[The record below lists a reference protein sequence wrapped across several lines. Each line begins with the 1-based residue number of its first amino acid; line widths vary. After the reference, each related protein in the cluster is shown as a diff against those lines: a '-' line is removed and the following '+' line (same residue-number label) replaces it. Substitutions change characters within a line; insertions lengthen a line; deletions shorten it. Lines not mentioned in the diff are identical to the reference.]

1 MRAMK
6 KLMVALICLAWHQCL
21 ACYAPP
27 PAQLVG
33 PEELVYFSSNIA
45 LAKVFRV
52 LPRDDGGA
60 DFVFMVEQRLLGAGE
75 STFIITGRAMP
86 REAADGSFDD
96 HVDARFW
103 QRGGG
108 RLHNDTDCKIH
119 PSFAVGRSYLVFLD
133 QPVSRRSFEQ
143 IDSTARAGQVVD
155 KWLGFVEQKLQAK
168 TSR

>member
-6 KLMVALICLAWHQCL
+6 KRMVALNYLVSNACL
-21 ACYAPP
+21 ACYATP

-33 PEELVYFSSNIA
+33 PQELVYFSSNIA
-45 LAKVFRV
+45 LATVTRV
-52 LPRDDGGA
+52 VPRDDGSA
-60 DFVFMVEQRLLGAGE
+60 DFVFMVEKRLLGAGD
-75 STFIITGRAMP
+75 STFILNGHALPGDT
-86 REAADGSFDD
+86 ADGSFGD
-96 HVDARFW
+96 HVDDKFW

-119 PSFAVGRSYLVFLD
+119 PSFVAGRSYLVFLD

-143 IDSTARAGQVVD
+143 IDSTGRAGPAAD